1 MREKNLV
8 AGVIGG
14 LGPAATI
21 DFLRR
26 VLELTPAETEQ
37 DHIRLLV
44 DQNPR
49 VPNRQQAI
57 LENGSS
63 PGPALA
69 DMAAG
74 LERAGAD
81 FLVMPCNTAHAFAR
95 DITHAVSI
103 PLVSIVDSTLESVTA
118 DVRTIGVLE
127 TPACRKAELY
137 DNALNA
143 AGRACIR
150 LEASDCDVLME
161 VAYAVKRGDYGSVQ
175 KAAARQL
182 AESLVARGAGA
193 IIVACNELPLVLN
206 DKDVSVPLI
215 VTTDALA
222 RKTIAL
228 ARGDLPLPAT
238 GK

>member
-1 MREKNLV
+1 
-8 AGVIGG
+8 
-14 LGPAATI
+14 
-21 DFLRR
+21 
-26 VLELTPAETEQ
+26 
-37 DHIRLLV
+37 
-44 DQNPR
+44 
-49 VPNRQQAI
+49 
-57 LENGSS
+57 
-63 PGPALA
+63 
-69 DMAAG
+69 
-74 LERAGAD
+74 
-81 FLVMPCNTAHAFAR
+81 
-95 DITHAVSI
+95 
-103 PLVSIVDSTLESVTA
+103 LVSIVDSTLESVTA

-137 DNALNA
+137 NNALNA

-193 IIVACNELPLVLN
+193 IIVACTELPLVLN
-206 DKDVSVPLI
+206 DKDVSVPLV